1 MLKYNVEFTSV
12 DRYYTVLKAM
22 EYLKELDYWNTKV
35 VSTKGYLLK
44 DSYLTFID
52 KTNNTVTDVFFN
64 RELD

>member
-1 MLKYNVEFTSV
+1 M
-12 DRYYTVLKAM
+12 LKAM